1 MNIEQR
7 FCTKYCAKMF
17 GCLGLIFV
25 IFISLVGIS
34 LGVHLLES
42 HLPRIIE
49 LLGFLREYLSSN
61 IFFSCYFSPPSGT
74 LLMRP
79 GGLLDGVLQ
88 ASESLCTFF
97 PVSAPNTG
105 LPVLTYPPVL
115 QAQIS
120 PWAPLV
126 KFPFMLLYFSIPDF
140 FIWFYLWFI
149 SLCQYSLFGETCF
162 ILFYYNLLDILS
174 FTSLKIFVIAYWKL
188 SSTLSGEYSIDCFPT
203 QHPPPRHV
211 YMVHFPVLCMSYMF
225 LLLKVNW
232 FDNTLYQLWFRIL
245 PPGSFVFGRHLVCC
259 FVLLLGWFC
268 SFCVAFSLLLL
279 SLLLDFF
286 LACLIF
292 KSGFY

>member
-203 QHPPPRHV
+203 QHPPPA
-211 YMVHFPVLCMSYMF
+211 MCTWCIF
-225 LLLKVNW
+225 L
-232 FDNTLYQLWFRIL
+232 
-245 PPGSFVFGRHLVCC
+245 
-259 FVLLLGWFC
+259 
-268 SFCVAFSLLLL
+268 
-279 SLLLDFF
+279 FF
-286 LACLIF
+286 ACLICF
-292 KSGFY
+292 CCWKLTGLIIHCTNSGFGSFLQGLSCLAGTLCVVLFCFWVDSVVSVLPSVYCCWVYCWIFF